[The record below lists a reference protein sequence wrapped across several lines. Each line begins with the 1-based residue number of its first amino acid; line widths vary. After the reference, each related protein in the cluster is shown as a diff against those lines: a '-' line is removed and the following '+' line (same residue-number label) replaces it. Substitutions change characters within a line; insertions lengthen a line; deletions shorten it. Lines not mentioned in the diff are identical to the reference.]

1 MTVTSLSQEEKDAL
15 IYDAREGDLDYL
27 KEVFSSIVP
36 GSLLPTI
43 QDENTLSTPI
53 HMAAANGHV
62 EVVKYLL
69 SLLPKDEAEKLASR
83 QNESGN
89 TALHWAA
96 YNGHLE
102 VCQLLTQEYNV
113 DVYIKNGS
121 GHDAIYEAEANN
133 QEEVENWLLK
143 MFAIEDN
150 VKVEEKGED
159 TKVTYTPGKESKELE
174 EQAQEAVK
182 KASEEKQQV
191 EAVNSVTASF
201 DDLGLKKKKKKSIK
215 ASTAS
220 DFEQALEKAGLDDV
234 SGTAASQDDKQLPVQ
249 TTLGLPYDFLLSRFF
264 TILKEKNPELAGDR
278 SGPKFRIPPP
288 VCQREG
294 SKKTLFANV
303 QEIATVL
310 QRNPEHLIQFLFAE
324 LGTSGSIDG
333 EKRLVLKGK
342 FQPKQMESVLRRYII
357 EYVTCKTCKSMN
369 TELKR
374 ESANRLHFL
383 SCKACGSTRSVSSIK
398 TGFQA
403 QIGRRKRM

>member
-1 MTVTSLSQEEKDAL
+1 MSDLGFDPAL
-15 IYDAREGDLDYL
+15 KKKKKSKKADEGIPSDTASPAGDDLD
-27 KEVFSSIVP
+27 
-36 GSLLPTI
+36 
-43 QDENTLSTPI
+43 D
-53 HMAAANGHV
+53 
-62 EVVKYLL
+62 
-69 SLLPKDEAEKLASR
+69 
-83 QNESGN
+83 
-89 TALHWAA
+89 
-96 YNGHLE
+96 
-102 VCQLLTQEYNV
+102 
-113 DVYIKNGS
+113 
-121 GHDAIYEAEANN
+121 
-133 QEEVENWLLK
+133 
-143 MFAIEDN
+143 MFAGLKKKKKSKKIVEDFDS
-150 VKVEEKGED
+150 VEK
-159 TKVTYTPGKESKELE
+159 S
-174 EQAQEAVK
+174 
-182 KASEEKQQV
+182 ASPS
-191 EAVNSVTASF
+191 ADDITASF
-201 DDLGLKKKKKKSIK
+201 DDLGLKKKKKKSTKNSGAI
-215 ASTAS
+215 
-220 DFEQALEKAGLDDV
+220 DFEQQLEQAGVEDTSVNQEEEDV
-234 SGTAASQDDKQLPVQ
+234 SSKETVSG
-249 TTLGLPYDFLLSRFF
+249 GLPYNELLSRFF
-264 TILKEKNPELAGDR
+264 NILKQNNPELAGDR

-403 QIGRRKRM
+403 QIGRRKKA

>member
-1 MTVTSLSQEEKDAL
+1 MSDLGFDPSLKKKKKSK
-15 IYDAREGDLDYL
+15 
-27 KEVFSSIVP
+27 K
-36 GSLLPTI
+36 PT
-43 QDENTLSTPI
+43 E
-53 HMAAANGHV
+53 
-62 EVVKYLL
+62 
-69 SLLPKDEAEKLASR
+69 EAEGGSPSPANAELDDMFAGLKKKKKSKKTD
-83 QNESGN
+83 ESGDSG
-89 TALHWAA
+89 ASPS
-96 YNGHLE
+96 
-102 VCQLLTQEYNV
+102 V
-113 DVYIKNGS
+113 D
-121 GHDAIYEAEANN
+121 
-133 QEEVENWLLK
+133 
-143 MFAIEDN
+143 
-150 VKVEEKGED
+150 
-159 TKVTYTPGKESKELE
+159 
-174 EQAQEAVK
+174 
-182 KASEEKQQV
+182 
-191 EAVNSVTASF
+191 SVTASF
-201 DDLGLKKKKKKSIK
+201 DDLGLKKKKKKSTK
-215 ASTAS
+215 AAGTS

-234 SGTAASQDDKQLPVQ
+234 TGAAPSDNQELPVQ

-264 TILKEKNPELAGDR
+264 TILKQNNPELAGDR